1 MMAWRSQPLGNRII
15 FQASQKED
23 ETMQQGAQAFPMSS
37 KTAENKLPIE
47 PFGQTLAKHGLNL
60 TRENTTTLQINVG
73 MLCNQTCRHCH
84 LEAGPNSEEIMNR
97 ETVDQVVAFAQKFP
111 FEIIDIT
118 GGAPEMNPNLV
129 DMIERLSGMASRLM
143 LRSNLT
149 ALAHGERDYLIEVC
163 KERRVV
169 IVASFPSLNE
179 AQAESQRGR
188 GVFQISIDVLKKLN
202 ALGYGQP
209 DSGLELN
216 LVSNPTGAFLPS
228 SQDQLEKRFCQV
240 LQNKWGIVFN
250 NLFSFANVP
259 LGRFRQWLEQSGNL
273 EKYLQKLATSFNPC
287 AIEGL
292 MCRSLI
298 SVSWEGYVF
307 DCDFN
312 LAAGLY
318 LGGKKTHVTDLQ
330 ELPKAGEPIA
340 VSHHCYTCTAGA
352 GFT

>member
-1 MMAWRSQPLGNRII
+1 LTWRSQPLGNRII

-23 ETMQQGAQAFPMSS
+23 EIMQQDAQALPMTS

-84 LEAGPNSEEIMNR
+84 LEAGPNSEEVMSAK
-97 ETVDQVVAFAQKFP
+97 TVDEVVAFAQRFP
-111 FEIIDIT
+111 FETIDIT

-129 DMIERLSGMASRLM
+129 DMIERLSGMAPRLM

-149 ALAHGERDYLIEVC
+149 ALAHGERDYLVEVC
-163 KERRVV
+163 KKRRVV
-169 IVASFPSLNE
+169 MVASFPSLNE

-188 GVFQISIDVLKKLN
+188 GVFQESINVLRKLN

-240 LQNKWGIVFN
+240 LKNKWGIVFN

-259 LGRFRQWLEQSGNL
+259 LGRFRRWLEQSGNL

-287 AIEGL
+287 ALEGL

-298 SVSWEGYVF
+298 SVSWDGYVF

-312 LAAGLY
+312 QAAGLY
-318 LGGKKTHVTDLQ
+318 LGGKKTHITDLQ
-330 ELPKAGEPIA
+330 ELPEAGEPIA
-340 VSHHCYTCTAGA
+340 VSHHCYTCAAGA

>member
-1 MMAWRSQPLGNRII
+1 MIAWRSQPLDNRII
-15 FQASQKED
+15 FQASHKED
-23 ETMQQGAQAFPMSS
+23 ATMQQGEQALPMTS

-60 TRENTTTLQINVG
+60 TREKTTTLQINVG

-84 LEAGPNSEEIMNR
+84 LEAGPNREEVMNR
-97 ETVDQVVAFAQKFP
+97 ETVDQVMAFAQRFP
-111 FEIIDIT
+111 FEMIDIT

-129 DMIERLSGMASRLM
+129 DMIESLSGMAPRLM

-149 ALAHGERDYLIEVC
+149 ALASDERDYLVEVC
-163 KERRVV
+163 KKRRVV

-188 GVFQISIDVLKKLN
+188 GVFKESIDVLRKLN
-202 ALGYGQP
+202 ALGYGRP

-240 LQNKWGIVFN
+240 LKNKWGIVFN

-259 LGRFRQWLEQSGNL
+259 LGRFRLWLEQSGNL

-287 AIEGL
+287 ALEGL

-298 SVSWEGYVF
+298 SVSWDGYVF

-312 LAAGLY
+312 QAAGLY
-318 LGGKKTHVTDLQ
+318 LGGRKTHITDLQ
-330 ELPKAGEPIA
+330 ELPEAGEPIA
-340 VSHHCYTCTAGA
+340 VSHHCYTCTAGT

>member
-1 MMAWRSQPLGNRII
+1 MEQTSQAL
-15 FQASQKED
+15 S
-23 ETMQQGAQAFPMSS
+23 ETS
-37 KTAENKLPIE
+37 KTAEKSLPVE
-47 PFGQTLAKHGLNL
+47 PFGQTLAKHGLSL

-73 MLCNQTCRHCH
+73 LLCNQTCRHCH
-84 LEAGPNSEEIMNR
+84 LQAGPNSKEVMNQ
-97 ETVDQVVAFAQKFP
+97 ETVDQVVDLAQRFL
-111 FEIIDIT
+111 FETIDIT
-118 GGAPEMNPNLV
+118 GGAPEMNPHLV
-129 DMIERLSGMASRLM
+129 DMIERLSLHSPRLM

-149 ALAHGERDYLIEVC
+149 ALANAERDYLIEVC

-188 GVFQISIDVLKKLN
+188 GVFQESINVLRKLN
-202 ALGYGQP
+202 SLGYGQP
-209 DSGLELN
+209 ESGLELN

-228 SQDQLEKRFCQV
+228 SQEQLEKRFCQI
-240 LQNKWGIVFN
+240 LKNKWGIVFN

-259 LGRFRQWLEQSGNL
+259 LGRFRRWLEQSGNL
-273 EKYLQKLATSFNPC
+273 ERYLQKLASSFNPC

-292 MCRSLI
+292 MCRSLL
-298 SVSWEGYVF
+298 SVSWDGYVF

-312 LAAGLY
+312 QAADLY
-318 LGGKKTHVTDLQ
+318 MGGKKTHISDLQ
-330 ELPKAGEPIA
+330 ELPEPGEPIA